1 MNLSSPGARGVDRPG
16 SARASRLRVEES
28 AYVAVAGLVGR
39 GGPKPAMWFAWVVA
53 IVIVVVGIVVLSHL
67 GVDMIS
73 VLSNGFHQMERV
85 LGTPL

>member
-1 MNLSSPGARGVDRPG
+1 
-16 SARASRLRVEES
+16 
-28 AYVAVAGLVGR
+28 
-39 GGPKPAMWFAWVVA
+39 MWFAWVVA

>member
-1 MNLSSPGARGVDRPG
+1 
-16 SARASRLRVEES
+16 
-28 AYVAVAGLVGR
+28 
-39 GGPKPAMWFAWVVA
+39 MWFAWVVA

-73 VLSNGFHQMERV
+73 VLSNAFHQMERV